1 MKTTAQPEDT
11 GQLPHAIQEQ
21 IDQLLDGVAAQI
33 NRITEE
39 MKRVPPSDVP
49 TVIAR
54 HHPDFAQP
62 MEALGNWMAD
72 YLAQNPPPDEIERV
86 RACITGPL
94 RTWSKTSALFYRILN
109 TPSNKFEGFEIL
121 ELLLENRSGGADP
134 SSQILD
140 HYYLNMITV
149 RAYRHRFWQIVHELS
164 QQTTQRA
171 AAAEPVHILGLHT
184 GSALEILQLTKERTF
199 VRSVEV
205 TCVDPDSTALRRA
218 RDRLKTRL
226 LRPLEIILADP
237 SKHVPA
243 LARSNSRYDLIYA
256 STLFDQLKDP
266 RTTKL
271 FADCYQWLKPG
282 GALIFGNLTVS
293 MPRSERMIIGWG
305 MNWDIRYRSEE
316 GLKKLFDR
324 TPFGAANVRF
334 QYEPLQASM
343 LVVAERR

>member
-1 MKTTAQPEDT
+1 MKTTAQPQDN

-21 IDQLLDGVAAQI
+21 IDQLLDGVAAQLS
-33 NRITEE
+33 RITQE
-39 MKRVPPSDVP
+39 MTRLPPSDVP

-54 HHPDFAQP
+54 HHPEFARH
-62 MEALGNWMAD
+62 MEALGNWIAD
-72 YLAQNPPPDEIERV
+72 YLAQSPPPDEIERV

-109 TPSNKFEGFEIL
+109 TPANKFEGFEIP

-134 SSQILD
+134 PSQILD
-140 HYYLNMITV
+140 HHYLNMVTV
-149 RAYRHRFWQIVHELS
+149 RAYRNRFWQLVNELS

-171 AAAEPVHILGLHT
+171 AAAESVRILGLHT

-218 RDRLKTRL
+218 RDRLKPRL
-226 LRPLEIILADP
+226 PRPMEIVLANP
-237 SKHVPA
+237 CKYVATPA
-243 LARSNSRYDLIYA
+243 RRNSPYDLIYA
-256 STLFDQLKDP
+256 STLLDQLKDP
-266 RTTKL
+266 RATKL
-271 FADCYQWLKPG
+271 FADCYQWLKPD
-282 GALIFGNLTVS
+282 GALIFGNLTAS

-305 MNWDIRYRSEE
+305 MNWDIRCRSEE
-316 GLKKLFDR
+316 GLRKLFDR
-324 TPFGAANVRF
+324 TPFGAANVQF
-334 QYEPLQASM
+334 KYEPLQASM